1 MDRRAG
7 TGPRG
12 RAGLLFLLRAEPLQ
26 AAHHFAPH
34 AQAHHHAARR
44 ARTPRRP
51 RHPAPL
57 PAARLT
63 AAQYAAL
70 RTALRQPHRRLY
82 RRTVE
87 DGSADGGDRPR
98 TAPHPYPVLHPQ
110 RRPDGLPPAGRPG
123 RKGARRRPGTHPLRR
138 RRQPGCQELL
148 FQRDARRR
156 DRSIRLPAR
165 QIPALHQQGQL
176 PQPPQDRRDRRPHR
190 IHRRHE
196 HRRPLRPRHPM
207 GHMARHPFPDRGQR
221 RRGPSGVVPE
231 RLVGDYEN
239 AYFGAGVLPACR
251 AFYRR
256 HPANRPQRPV
266 RQVARPVAGRQLRHR
281 PRPAA
286 DLDPDPLLPALGGT
300 QHGASGSGA
309 RRHRCTPDASGPFR
323 LESRRP
329 CDPPTWTT

>member
-196 HRRPLRPRHPM
+196 HRRPLRPRHAM
-207 GHMARHPFPDRGQR
+207 GHMARHPFPHRRQR
-221 RRGPSGVVPE
+221 RRRAPGLVPE

-239 AYFGAGVLPACR
+239 AYFGAGATRLS
-251 AFYRR
+251 
-256 HPANRPQRPV
+256 
-266 RQVARPVAGRQLRHR
+266 GILRTTSSKS
-281 PRPAA
+281 PPAA
-286 DLDPDPLLPALGGT
+286 RSASGAPCCRPTVTPSPAPG
-300 QHGASGSGA
+300 SGSG
-309 RRHRCTPDASGPFR
+309 
-323 LESRRP
+323 SR
-329 CDPPTWTT
+329 PPTTCLRTYSTRRSRKRRSQASTYT